1 MIGCIKTK
9 THDQGGNLMVER
21 EFFKNMMK
29 RIIDDTEKNKIRSS
43 DELIQTLIKEL
54 TNQKTITQNK

>member
-1 MIGCIKTK
+1 
-9 THDQGGNLMVER
+9 MVER

>member
-1 MIGCIKTK
+1 
-9 THDQGGNLMVER
+9 MVER

-29 RIIDDTEKNKIRSS
+29 KVIDDTEKNKIRSS

-54 TNQKTITQNK
+54 SDQKTITQSKRMIN

>member
-1 MIGCIKTK
+1 
-9 THDQGGNLMVER
+9 MVER

-29 RIIDDTEKNKIRSS
+29 KIIDDTEKNKIRSS

-54 TNQKTITQNK
+54 THQKTITQNK

>member
-1 MIGCIKTK
+1 
-9 THDQGGNLMVER
+9 MVER

-29 RIIDDTEKNKIRSS
+29 KVIDDTEKNKIRSS

-54 TNQKTITQNK
+54 SDQRTVTQTKRMIN

>member
-1 MIGCIKTK
+1 
-9 THDQGGNLMVER
+9 MVER

-29 RIIDDTEKNKIRSS
+29 KVIDDTEKNKIRSS

-54 TNQKTITQNK
+54 NDQRAMTQNKRMIN

>member
-1 MIGCIKTK
+1 
-9 THDQGGNLMVER
+9 MVER

-29 RIIDDTEKNKIRSS
+29 KVIDDTEKNKIRSS

-54 TNQKTITQNK
+54 NDQRMITESKRMIN

>member
-1 MIGCIKTK
+1 
-9 THDQGGNLMVER
+9 MVER

-29 RIIDDTEKNKIRSS
+29 RVIDDTEKNKIRSS

-54 TNQKTITQNK
+54 SDQGAFKEEKRIVN

>member
-1 MIGCIKTK
+1 
-9 THDQGGNLMVER
+9 MVER

-29 RIIDDTEKNKIRSS
+29 KVIDDTEQNKIRSS

-54 TNQKTITQNK
+54 SDQRTLQQNKRIIN

>member
-1 MIGCIKTK
+1 
-9 THDQGGNLMVER
+9 MVER

-29 RIIDDTEKNKIRSS
+29 KVIDDTEQNKIRSS

-54 TNQKTITQNK
+54 SDQRALQQNKRIIN

>member
-1 MIGCIKTK
+1 
-9 THDQGGNLMVER
+9 MVER

-29 RIIDDTEKNKIRSS
+29 KVIDDTEKNKIRSS

-54 TNQKTITQNK
+54 NVQREITQNKRMIN